1 MLAPNPEQDEA
12 IEWFVQNPPCDCYV
26 FHDGE
31 DRTTRVKKFGEC
43 SPCEHAKEAGIAH
56 FHFRDSQLKFD
67 VNEEQKLRCKL
78 EIVKYAAPSPVNLNR
93 QLINIIAQVCDS
105 IFLSILTIT
114 YLGFSKPI
122 SYVT

>member
-1 MLAPNPEQDEA
+1 
-12 IEWFVQNPPCDCYV
+12 
-26 FHDGE
+26 
-31 DRTTRVKKFGEC
+31 
-43 SPCEHAKEAGIAH
+43 
-56 FHFRDSQLKFD
+56 